1 MRRRGLLSGAA
12 AAGAMLLSGCGPMS
26 RESRVNR
33 AAEKID
39 GVDSS
44 QLSVGTGG
52 TLGPQISGE
61 VRCAVDEA
69 ELGAVFDEAWKAVV
83 TLLHDA
89 DDGARKVQGVRAIS
103 DDGAIIGPETWLP
116 KGHSGYV
123 AIFDFYE
130 RYGLE

>member
-44 QLSVGTGG
+44 QLS
-52 TLGPQISGE
+52 
-61 VRCAVDEA
+61 AVDEA

-116 KGHSGYV
+116 EGHSGYV